1 MTRRLVAAS
10 VVITAFI
17 MLTVEVP
24 LGLSYTGRAED
35 RLLAGLERDA
45 RVFAGLVEE
54 RIEAGD
60 HAAVI
65 RAARRYASRTD
76 ARVVVTDAAGISLVD
91 TAGTDARDFS
101 TRPEIDTALS
111 GAQATGIRTSTTLGR
126 EIAYASVPIS
136 SGARI
141 TGVVRVS
148 TSTDEMRSQI
158 RWNWARLALL
168 LVLMLAAAAAFGST
182 VAHWAMAPVSQLEA
196 GAQRLA
202 AGDLTNRTR
211 VDRGPPELRRLS
223 ATFDEMA
230 ARLEMLVGSQR
241 RFVADVSHQLRT
253 PLTVLRLRVE
263 SMDAELD
270 APVDADGLRRDV
282 DAVRGEIERL
292 IRVVE
297 GLLALT
303 RADGSASS
311 ATVDV
316 AAAARAARERWDALA
331 EERSV
336 VIGIDA
342 PRSATASEVPG
353 GIDQILDNL
362 LDNAIDVAPEGT
374 AIDITVTARPNEVL
388 VSVRDRGPGLDE
400 EARQRATER
409 FWRGPDAAPG
419 GTGLGL
425 AIVAELARVSGGSM
439 ALRDPADGP
448 GLLVE
453 VRLPS
458 T

>member
-1 MTRRLVAAS
+1 
-10 VVITAFI
+10 
-17 MLTVEVP
+17 
-24 LGLSYTGRAED
+24 
-35 RLLAGLERDA
+35 
-45 RVFAGLVEE
+45 
-54 RIEAGD
+54 IEAGD

-168 LVLMLAAAAAFGST
+168 LVLVLAAAAAFGAT

-211 VDRGPPELRRLS
+211 VDRGPPELKRLS

-230 ARLEMLVGSQR
+230 ARLEMLV
-241 RFVADVSHQLRT
+241 
-253 PLTVLRLRVE
+253 
-263 SMDAELD
+263 
-270 APVDADGLRRDV
+270 
-282 DAVRGEIERL
+282 
-292 IRVVE
+292 
-297 GLLALT
+297 
-303 RADGSASS
+303 
-311 ATVDV
+311 
-316 AAAARAARERWDALA
+316 
-331 EERSV
+331 
-336 VIGIDA
+336 
-342 PRSATASEVPG
+342 
-353 GIDQILDNL
+353 
-362 LDNAIDVAPEGT
+362 
-374 AIDITVTARPNEVL
+374 
-388 VSVRDRGPGLDE
+388 
-400 EARQRATER
+400 
-409 FWRGPDAAPG
+409 
-419 GTGLGL
+419 
-425 AIVAELARVSGGSM
+425 
-439 ALRDPADGP
+439 
-448 GLLVE
+448 
-453 VRLPS
+453 
-458 T
+458 